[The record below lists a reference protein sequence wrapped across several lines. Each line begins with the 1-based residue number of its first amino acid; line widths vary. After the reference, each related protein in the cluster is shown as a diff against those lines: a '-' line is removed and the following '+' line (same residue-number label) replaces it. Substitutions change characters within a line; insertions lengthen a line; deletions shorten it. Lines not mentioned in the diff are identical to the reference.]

1 MKSRCTK
8 GGAKGKLNSTR
19 CCAKLAEQFMPTIK
33 KSPHLF
39 KFSLFLA
46 VFMQLAATAHAQLW
60 SQRHINSASILG
72 YLQAQGLDPQILLNR
87 SQSTDFSYNIL
98 IEFAEAGSQG
108 ESFLPENS
116 GYIIEENLQN
126 ENSGTFSDGQE
137 QVNNSVFNKAFGF
150 TQNKAKDSAKNL
162 KQGVKKIWRRFDKE
176 KESDFSKIHLVIA
189 LSQENLPFFLDDFLR
204 FTQKLQKNPPLVP
217 VTIFLSAGDTRAV
230 PSFGSTSG
238 TSLEGTKQFIAYSNL
253 EENCAVFIL
262 QPQTAFNSNQ
272 YTKEINLVPGIP
284 FNASPAW
291 LLKALYAGA
300 QSKNKSISIDGG
312 FLTFYRIGLLQRERV
327 LGEYLDAGIPG
338 VLLEC
343 KDSSVFDIFDQII
356 VMFEKQKNEEWD
368 KHYTFFP
375 PTSIN
380 DGKPLFVPESFL
392 LLILLLVSF
401 AALLYLTFFPFW
413 GKKRGVLYYQDLQ
426 SSWFLIPL
434 LVFISW
440 AVLYVAQ
447 LITVKIF
454 PNWFA
459 HIFYALSL
467 KASFSVV
474 LLLIFSFF
482 HRFIKFPTRD
492 YIYGYLLN
500 IMAFADLFIFSFLD
514 LSLVVIFCAQLIL
527 CLAFSH
533 TKKVSSL
540 IFLGIMLLLPF
551 SLLVNVAF
559 TMPRQNI
566 LYRFFYSS
574 LADNFF
580 MACLFLPVEFA
591 WMRVIVRI
599 GSFGRE
605 RKIRFPFIAIGVL
618 SVCAAAILF
627 ILANTAAQER
637 IEIPNFEIQP
647 TANQQLFVKTQN
659 QSFMDRTLIKME
671 IETVLPA
678 VKYEVNVSVEK
689 GIAVYDANFPF
700 ESSENDKKASIIL
713 GDYPPNPLEIMY
725 TTERGGK
732 STIEVTSFVRSSTG
746 TLLKETQ
753 ILVIEP

>member
-1 MKSRCTK
+1 MPNTK
-8 GGAKGKLNSTR
+8 TSTG
-19 CCAKLAEQFMPTIK
+19 F
-33 KSPHLF
+33 F
-39 KFSLFLA
+39 KFSLLMA
-46 VFMQLAATAHAQLW
+46 VFLHIAAAAHAQLW
-60 SQRHINSASILG
+60 SQQHINSASIFG
-72 YLQAQGLDPQILLNR
+72 YLEAQGLSPKILLNR

-98 IEFAEAGSQG
+98 IEFAEAGTQ
-108 ESFLPENS
+108 ENS
-116 GYIIEENLQN
+116 YIIEEKNQN
-126 ENSGTFSDGQE
+126 NEFSGSASGQE
-137 QVNNSVFNKAFGF
+137 TENNSIFNKAFDY
-150 TQNKAKDSAKNL
+150 TQGKAKVSAKSL

-176 KESDFSKIHLVIA
+176 KESDFSKIHLIIA
-189 LSQENLPFFLDDFLR
+189 LSQENLPFFLNDFVA
-204 FTQKLQKNPPLVP
+204 FTQKLQKQPPAVP

-230 PSFGSTSG
+230 PSFGSSSG
-238 TSLEGTKQFIAYSNL
+238 TSMEGTKQFISYSNL
-253 EENCAVFIL
+253 EDNCAVFIL
-262 QPQTAFNSNQ
+262 QPQNSFNSNK

-300 QSKNKSISIDGG
+300 QSKNKSISIDGS

-327 LGEYLDAGIPG
+327 LGEYLDADIPG

-343 KDSSVFDIFDQII
+343 KDSSVFDIFDQIM

-375 PTSIN
+375 PTNIN

-401 AALLYLTFFPFW
+401 SALLYLIFFPFW
-413 GKKRGVLYYQDLQ
+413 GKKTGALHYRDLQ

-434 LVFISW
+434 LVFITW
-440 AVLYVAQ
+440 ALLHAAQ
-447 LITVKIF
+447 MITLKLF

-459 HIFYALSL
+459 HISYAISL
-467 KASFSVV
+467 KAGFSIV
-474 LLLIFSFF
+474 LLVIVSFF
-482 HRFIKFPTRD
+482 HRFVKFPTRD

-514 LSLVVIFCAQLIL
+514 LSLVVIFCAQLLL

-551 SLLVNVAF
+551 SLLLNVAF

-574 LADNFF
+574 LMDNFLL
-580 MACLFLPVEFA
+580 ACLILPVEFA
-591 WMRVIVRI
+591 WMRVIVHI

-618 SVCAAAILF
+618 SVCVAAILYIF
-627 ILANTAAQER
+627 ANTAAQER
-637 IEIPNFEIQP
+637 IEIPNFEIQQ
-647 TANQQLFVKTQN
+647 TANQQLFVKSQN
-659 QSFMDRTLIKME
+659 QSFMDRTLIKLE

-678 VKYEVNVSVEK
+678 IKYEVNVSVEK

-700 ESSENDKKASIIL
+700 ESSDNDKKASIIL

-732 STIEVTSFVRSSTG
+732 STIEVTSFVRSSQG
-746 TLLKETQ
+746 SLLKETQ
-753 ILVIEP
+753 TLIIEP